1 MRPRSGGSRLAP
13 LLSTLLVI
21 LLAVLA
27 TLQYRWIGEIG
38 RAERDRMR
46 AGLRLA
52 ASRFAMDLDR
62 ELTRIFLSFQMPGP
76 LPDTELE
83 ALLSRRLE
91 RWLEGAPQPSLV
103 KSLFRVRGNDDGD
116 PELACFDSESG
127 RLSPCSWPPELLPL
141 RDRLADWP
149 QRAPLMGREPD
160 RWPFPLAEEV
170 PAVVIP
176 NRREPGF
183 PRADPRGP
191 RSGVDFV
198 IVGIDRGYLVKDLLP
213 ELVERHFGDGEG
225 LAYDL
230 VIVTREEPRRV
241 VFRSDAELPS
251 QPLANPDIELG
262 LFAVRPFE
270 ELRGLGFGAWRGGGE
285 PRLGRPFGPRGSRQ
299 QRGGPPGPGALAER
313 RPTRGLWSLG
323 VRHRAGSLEM
333 AVGAARR
340 RNLGI
345 SLGILALLGSTLVLL
360 AISARRA
367 QALARRQIAFVANVS
382 HELHTPLA
390 AIRSAGQ
397 NLADGVID
405 DPPKVRRYG
414 ALIEREGRRLSA
426 MVENVLEYA
435 GMQSEHKTYRL
446 QKVAVADVID
456 QALANSSW
464 LIEENDFE
472 VEREVSPGLP
482 PVEADPEALRRVL
495 QNLIENAVKYGQRSH
510 WLAVRAAPS
519 GASDTGQV
527 AISVVDRGPGIAKED
542 LPYLFEPFYRGRTAS
557 AGGGTA
563 GSGLGLSL
571 ARRIVEAHGGSLGVE
586 PGRADEGAR
595 FTIRLPVMTGRNS
608 GEE

>member
-21 LLAVLA
+21 LLGVLA

-46 AGLRLA
+46 ASLRLA

-62 ELTRIFLSFQMPGP
+62 ELTRIYLSFQMPGP
-76 LPDTELE
+76 LADTELK
-83 ALLSRRLE
+83 AFLSRRLE
-91 RWLEGAPQPSLV
+91 RWLEEAPQPSIV
-103 KSLFRVRGNDDGD
+103 KSLFRVRLNDGAY
-116 PELACFDSESG
+116 PELACFDIESG
-127 RLSPCSWPPELLPL
+127 RLSPCPWPPELLPL

-149 QRAPLMGREPD
+149 PRAPFMGQGSD
-160 RWPFPLAEEV
+160 RLPFPLAEEV

-176 NRREPGF
+176 IRREDGF
-183 PRADPRGP
+183 PGADRRGL
-191 RSGVDFV
+191 RSEVDFV
-198 IVGIDRGYLVKDLLP
+198 IVGLDREFLVQDLLP
-213 ELVERHFGDGEG
+213 QLVERHFGNGEA

-251 QPLANPDIELG
+251 RPLANPDIELG

-270 ELRGLGFGAWRGGGE
+270 ELRGLGFGAWRGGGG
-285 PRLGRPFGPRGSRQ
+285 PRLGRSFGPRG
-299 QRGGPPGPGALAER
+299 GGPPGPGALAER
-313 RPTRGLWSLG
+313 QPNRGLWSLG

-333 AVGAARR
+333 AVGTARR

-360 AISARRA
+360 AVSARRA
-367 QALARRQIAFVANVS
+367 QALAQRQIAFVANVS

-405 DPPKVRRYG
+405 HPPKVRRYG

-446 QKVAVADVID
+446 RKVAVADVID
-456 QALANSSW
+456 QALATSSW
-464 LIEENDFE
+464 LIEENGFE
-472 VEREVSPGLP
+472 LERDVSPGLP
-482 PVEADPEALRRVL
+482 PVEADPEALRRVI
-495 QNLIENAVKYGQRSH
+495 QNLIENAVKYGQRAR
-510 WLAVRAAPS
+510 WLAVRAALS
-519 GASDTGQV
+519 GSSETGQIT
-527 AISVVDRGPGIAKED
+527 ISVVDRGPGIARED

-557 AGGGTA
+557 ADGGTA

-586 PGRADEGAR
+586 PSRAGEGAR
-595 FTIRLPVMTGRNS
+595 FTIRLPVMAGGN
-608 GEE
+608 EEPSLHGS

>member
-1 MRPRSGGSRLAP
+1 MRPRSGGSGLAP
-13 LLSTLLVI
+13 LLSTLLII
-21 LLAVLA
+21 LLGVLA

-46 AGLRLA
+46 ASLRLA

-62 ELTRIFLSFQMPGP
+62 ELTRIFLSFQTPAA
-76 LPDTELE
+76 LSDTELE
-83 ALLSRRLE
+83 ASLSRRFE
-91 RWLEGAPQPSLV
+91 RWLEEAPQPSLV
-103 KSLFRVRGNDDGD
+103 KSLFRVRRDDGGVA
-116 PELACFDSESG
+116 ELACLDSESG

-141 RDRLADWP
+141 RDRLADWTP
-149 QRAPLMGREPD
+149 RAPSMGQEPD
-160 RWPFPLAEEV
+160 RLPFPLAEEV

-176 NRREPGF
+176 IRREPGF

-191 RSGVDFV
+191 RTGVDFV
-198 IVGIDRGYLVKDLLP
+198 IVGLDREFLLRELLP
-213 ELVERHFGDGEG
+213 RLVERHFGDDEP

-230 VIVTREEPRRV
+230 VIATREEPRRV
-241 VFRSDAELPS
+241 VFRSDTGLPN

-262 LFAVRPFE
+262 LFAVRPFD
-270 ELRGLGFGAWRGGGE
+270 ELRGLGYGAWRGGGG
-285 PRLGRPFGPRGSRQ
+285 PRLGGFFGPRGGRQ
-299 QRGGPPGPGALAER
+299 QRGGPPGPGTLGER
-313 RPTRGLWSLG
+313 RPTRDLWSLG

-345 SLGILALLGSTLVLL
+345 SLGILALLGSTLILL
-360 AISARRA
+360 AVSARRA
-367 QALARRQIAFVANVS
+367 QALAQRQIAFVANVS

-435 GMQSEHKTYRL
+435 GMQSEHKAYRL

-456 QALANSSW
+456 QALADSSW
-464 LIEENDFE
+464 LIEENGFE
-472 VEREVSPGLP
+472 VERDISPGLP

-495 QNLIENAVKYGQRSH
+495 QNLIENAVKYGEEAH
-510 WLAVRAAPS
+510 WLAVRAALS
-519 GASDTGQV
+519 DRSDTPQV
-527 AISVVDRGPGIAKED
+527 SISIVDRGPGIAKED

-557 AGGGTA
+557 ASGGTA

-586 PGRADEGAR
+586 PGRAEEGAR
-595 FTIRLPVMTGRNS
+595 FTIRLPVTTGRN
-608 GEE
+608 EEE